1 MQARR
6 PSPPIDATSADSAV
20 ILSTLVTATELRST
34 VGAGGGA
41 DADAAADAAV
51 A

>member
-20 ILSTLVTATELRST
+20 LLSTLVTVTELLST
-34 VGAGGGA
+34 VGAGSVA
-41 DADAAADAAV
+41 DADAAADAAD